1 MNTYFDYQ
9 SRELA
14 CLFAVMFLRDA
25 LLMLVQQGHCC
36 VDVALVMQ
44 MVGQFDD
51 FYFVLVYNLVHR
63 IPHRLCCEEG
73 GI

>member
-1 MNTYFDYQ
+1 
-9 SRELA
+9 
-14 CLFAVMFLRDA
+14 MFLRDA